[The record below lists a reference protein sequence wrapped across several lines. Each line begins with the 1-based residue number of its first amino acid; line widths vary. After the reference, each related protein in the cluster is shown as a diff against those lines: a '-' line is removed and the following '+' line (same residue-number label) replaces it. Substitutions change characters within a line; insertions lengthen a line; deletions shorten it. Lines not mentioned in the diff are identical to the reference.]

1 MSTVS
6 PLLGAGYGWD
16 GGAGPLVYTPP
27 LAAQMGTLVQS
38 LQEARTES
46 TSHQHTV
53 NSDSGAHGHAPGVG
67 RRVQQALQGREALPG
82 II

>member
-1 MSTVS
+1 MYNEYSFTTAGCWV
-6 PLLGAGYGWD
+6 LGMVGMEGPALS
-16 GGAGPLVYTPP
+16 PLVYTPP

-53 NSDSGAHGHAPGVG
+53 NSDSGAHA
-67 RRVQQALQGREALPG
+67 
-82 II
+82 IT